1 MAALTGALRR
11 CTSLV
16 WLVTRRSAR
25 LAPHPASTTKNGTS
39 AIPASLSIR
48 LAMSITELLPV
59 TLLTG
64 FLGSGKT
71 TVLNHLLRHLPLTAV
86 VMNEFGEI
94 GLDHQLLEEHRGPL
108 ALLSGGCVCCQIQ
121 GTLAP
126 TLKNLYMARSSGKL
140 PPYERIIIETTG
152 IADPAPILDT
162 LLNERWLAARHKL
175 DGVVTTVDAMFGAD
189 QLDAH
194 HEASRQVAVADC
206 LLLTKMDLASS
217 EQVAGLKTRLA
228 ELNPAAPIYSVL
240 NGEVDPARVTNLG
253 LFNPLDKHPDVLA
266 WLAHQRYRPVG
277 PARLGGKARLVQSE
291 RVQTNLHD
299 ARIQAFSLSFDAPL
313 EWHAVLSAL
322 EILQSFRSQN
332 LLRMKAL
339 INVKGKPNPV
349 VLHGVQHILYPPAEL
364 PAWPD
369 EDRRSRFVFITAD
382 LDAAFVAKVLADFTQ
397 QL

>member
-1 MAALTGALRR
+1 MSQSLTPR
-11 CTSLV
+11 
-16 WLVTRRSAR
+16 
-25 LAPHPASTTKNGTS
+25 
-39 AIPASLSIR
+39 
-48 LAMSITELLPV
+48 ELLPV

-94 GLDHQLLEEHRGPL
+94 GLDHQLLEESRGPL

-175 DGVVTTVDAMFGAD
+175 DGVVTTVDAVFGLQ
-189 QLDAH
+189 QLEAH
-194 HEASRQVAVADC
+194 FEAARQVAVADR
-206 LLLTKMDLASS
+206 LLLSKTDLAAP
-217 EQVAGLKTRLA
+217 EQIVALTARLA
-228 ELNPAAPIYSVL
+228 ELNPAAPIDTVL
-240 NGEVDPARVTNLG
+240 NGRINPARVTHLG
-253 LFNPLDKHPDVLA
+253 LFNPLDKHPDVA
-266 WLAHQRYRPVG
+266 KWLAHQRYK
-277 PARLGGKARLVQSE
+277 PASRTLLGGKAQVAT
-291 RVQTNLHD
+291 VPMHD
-299 ARIQAFSLSFDAPL
+299 TRIQAFSLTFDEPL
-313 EWHAVLSAL
+313 DWHGVLSAL
-322 EILQSFRSQN
+322 EMLQAFRPQN

-339 INVKGKPNPV
+339 VNVKGKANPV

-369 EDRRSRFVFITAD
+369 EHRRSRFVFITSD
-382 LDAAFVAKVLADFTQ
+382 LEAGFVAKLLNDFTQ
-397 QL
+397 AASV